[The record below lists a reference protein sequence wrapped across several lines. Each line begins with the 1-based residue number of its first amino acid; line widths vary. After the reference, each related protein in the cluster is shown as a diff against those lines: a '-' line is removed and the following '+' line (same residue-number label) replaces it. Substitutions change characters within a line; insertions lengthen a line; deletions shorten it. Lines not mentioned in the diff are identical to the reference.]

1 MTLRLACL
9 LFCLFLFPY
18 EQALA
23 KDTARWS
30 ATTPPLNLTHI
41 FQGEINRKG
50 KATGFH
56 YESRNPSAFSP
67 RVKELLSAPNKYGV
81 YTAIVEIFDP
91 ETAQWKRKFS
101 SLFPKTLSKASVIK
115 AIINVVQLSPTQK
128 AGRWRGPSSYGFQI
142 EGYRQQDGRIVT
154 AYPIYEK
161 TNQ

>member
-1 MTLRLACL
+1 MSLRRLCL
-9 LFCLFLFPY
+9 LFCLFLFPL

-23 KDTARWS
+23 KDTAQWS
-30 ATTPPLNLTHI
+30 TTSPPINLTHI
-41 FQGEINRKG
+41 FEGEINRKG

-56 YESRNPSAFSP
+56 HESQKPSAFSP
-67 RVKELLSAPNKYGV
+67 RIKELLSAPNKYGA

-91 ETAQWKRKFS
+91 GTAQWKTKFS

-115 AIINVVQLSPTQK
+115 AIVNVVQQSPSQK
-128 AGRWRGPSSYGFQI
+128 AGRWRGLSAYGFQI
-142 EGYRQQDGRIVT
+142 EGYRLKDGRIVT